1 MTSEKLTASEKN
13 AYKEVISKMTTL
25 ENKEDASRLLLTLPD
40 DVLKFYLTD
49 FKIDEQT
56 ITVKDQLELMKL
68 TSKKKGEKTTENALK
83 LIDEMPKSVKKLVEP
98 TIDMKEIKTIGF
110 GLGLIYFISALL
122 ILLF

>member
-49 FKIDEQT
+49 FKIDEQR

-68 TSKKKGEKTTENALK
+68 TSKMKGE
-83 LIDEMPKSVKKLVEP
+83 I
-98 TIDMKEIKTIGF
+98 
-110 GLGLIYFISALL
+110 
-122 ILLF
+122 